1 MKYRIFV
8 IFVLSFISRSMLA
21 GGYYSVNIDWKTAQ
35 AMLLAYNTEGA
46 MELMGDESVRVMLKH
61 YRNAEIATAG
71 IFMTKYMDY
80 KNLRDAGKFGNAQEN
95 AYYKRIYRLVSENII
110 PKTIDVAK
118 LMVQYPDRAPYWVP
132 FLIKTTEDT
141 KSLCMQF
148 ESVVT
153 NNALSF
159 GDIPFLQISDNVKA
173 MFDLQHLGGIDWKAT
188 FDDMT
193 TLADNITKEDLQ
205 ADLDDIVATGAAI
218 ASAGG
223 INDNVM
229 SNSRVASLF
238 GGVPS
243 KIYTL
248 YNNVGAIYEGMSGAG
263 IEGIVLGLL
272 GSRDSTAL
280 LNLFQSNSYDIEQM
294 ISDYSTSEYN
304 RYYTQRYY
312 IYYRTPGGYH
322 IGSDGKL
329 QVTNWITKEVYDD
342 VFDSYSMDLN
352 AFLSTMNAKLNYY
365 NTKDENGQQYYIGTD
380 PKHYYQATDAA
391 KVKGVSAVTFTVH
404 CTDGQKLGEGSTS
417 WKENG
422 DQGKSLSENSKR
434 FAMETSLEDTNPTA
448 ELDQML
454 SDKQAEIDDLESLI
468 SSLEQEQTN
477 ISVQLRDLGYDADL
491 MARYNEL
498 QSQINA
504 LEGKLTDAKESYR
517 QIQEAIEEAR
527 EEFSNETDD
536 VTRIPA
542 IMHNVQSAYHI
553 TWQGEGYWSGYEYI
567 RKGKMDGMESLV
579 TFRAR
584 LSLQR
589 KPKYFLGIR
598 IHRAILQIDW
608 ELTSEYSYSDVVEV
622 MDVDPDLD
630 DQQRADIINN
640 RLSEIAQD
648 YPSCTVEAEY
658 RKATPV
664 EVEDEDDGLPHLLWA
679 SERLAIARDI
689 ESRLVTIY
697 TKLAM
702 LERYIKTSQS
712 LTSML
717 FNTVMNGIDHSKRR
731 SIGIEAL
738 NRWKESASQAVVP
751 NNRRREEEP
760 GGDI

>member
-110 PKTIDVAK
+110 PKTIDVAM

-223 INDNVM
+223 INDNIM

-243 KIYTL
+243 KIYNL

-304 RYYTQRYY
+304 SYYTQRYY

-352 AFLSTMNAKLNYY
+352 AFLSTMNVKLNYY

-380 PKHYYQATDAA
+380 PKHYYQTTDAA

-434 FAMETSLEDTNPTA
+434 FAMETSLENTNPTA

-454 SDKQAEIDDLESLI
+454 NDKQAEIDDLESQI

-504 LEGKLTDAKESYR
+504 LETKLADAKEDYR